1 MMTLKSI
8 VKNTIAAASTTF
20 TFTTTGNAKRRRIEV
35 SATASAT
42 ASAINLAVKRRVRF
56 DLPQALPKAQ
66 GEWIL
71 IGVFDSDG
79 FMDLGIL
86 SDVHEKFVEDA
97 FYSTFH

>member
-1 MMTLKSI
+1 MTLKSI

-20 TFTTTGNAKRRRIEV
+20 AFTTTGNAKRRRIEV
-35 SATASAT
+35 SA
-42 ASAINLAVKRRVRF
+42 SAINLTVKRRVRF

-71 IGVFDSDG
+71 IGVVDSDG

-86 SDVHEKFVEDA
+86 SDVHLMC
-97 FYSTFH
+97 

>member
-8 VKNTIAAASTTF
+8 LKNTIAAASTTF

-35 SATASAT
+35 SASAT

-79 FMDLGIL
+79 FMDLDIL

>member
-8 VKNTIAAASTTF
+8 LKNTIAAASTTF
-20 TFTTTGNAKRRRIEV
+20 TFTFISTGNAKRRRIDGPP
-35 SATASAT
+35 T
-42 ASAINLAVKRRVRF
+42 ASAINLTVKRRVRF

-71 IGVFDSDG
+71 IGVVDSDG

-86 SDVHEKFVEDA
+86 SDVC
-97 FYSTFH
+97 TLMC